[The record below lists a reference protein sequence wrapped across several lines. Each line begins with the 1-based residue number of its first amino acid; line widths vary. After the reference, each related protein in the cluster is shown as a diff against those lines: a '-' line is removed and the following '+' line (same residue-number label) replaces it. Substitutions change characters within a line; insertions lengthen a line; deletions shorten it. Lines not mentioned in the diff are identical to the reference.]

1 MSKPNNDPARQ
12 PLPMAP
18 ESIDMSAAAAI
29 EAGEAEINKLRAD
42 LDDAND
48 RVLRAQAEFD
58 NVRKRLRREM
68 EDDRRYSTLPLLE
81 DFLPVLDNL
90 HRATA
95 AAEKSSGDRGLLDG
109 VKMVAQSLI
118 AALAKHGCQRI
129 DALHKP
135 FDPTYHQAISQ
146 QPSDEYP
153 PGTVILVAQDGYRL
167 HDRVV
172 RPAQVIVSTSPN
184 PQSG

>member
-12 PLPMAP
+12 PLPLGP

-29 EAGEAEINKLRAD
+29 EAGEAEISKLRAD

-48 RVLRAQAEFD
+48 RVLRCQAEFD

-68 EDDRRYSTLPLLE
+68 EDDRRYSILPLL
-81 DFLPVLDNL
+81 DDLLPVLDNL
-90 HRATA
+90 HRAIS

-109 VKMVAQSLI
+109 VKMVAQTLI

-146 QPSDEYP
+146 QPSAEYP

-172 RPAQVIVSTSPN
+172 RPAQVIVSASPN
-184 PQSG
+184 SLSG

>member
-12 PLPMAP
+12 PLPMGP

-48 RVLRAQAEFD
+48 RVLRCQAEFD

-68 EDDRRYSTLPLLE
+68 EDDRRYSILPLLE
-81 DFLPVLDNL
+81 DLLPVLDNL
-90 HRATA
+90 HRAIA

-135 FDPTYHQAISQ
+135 FDPAYHQAISQ
-146 QPSDEYP
+146 QPSAEYP
-153 PGTVILVAQDGYRL
+153 PSTVILVAQDGYRL

-172 RPAQVIVSTSPN
+172 RPAQVIVSASPN